1 VADRKPVR
9 FVMMPATRDAIATLF
24 SRPGRTSIER
34 DAEGRYW
41 AGVVTRRGTMRH
53 HPGDTVH
60 EAIETALADPET
72 APTTLEEA
80 SRR

>member
-1 VADRKPVR
+1 VADRKARP
-9 FVMMPATRDAIATLF
+9 FVMTPATRDAIAKLF
-24 SRPGRTSIER
+24 GRSGRAALER
-34 DAEGRYW
+34 DADGRYW

-72 APTTLEEA
+72 APTNLEEA
-80 SRR
+80 AR